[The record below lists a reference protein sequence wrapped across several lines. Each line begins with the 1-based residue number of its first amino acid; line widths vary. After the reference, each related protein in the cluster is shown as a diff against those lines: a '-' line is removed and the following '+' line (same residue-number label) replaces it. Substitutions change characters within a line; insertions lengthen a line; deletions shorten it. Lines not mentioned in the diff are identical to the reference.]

1 MMNDINSLCY
11 INEQT
16 SYPEDY
22 NGKFGYTCHDK
33 GNRFYLIFEAI
44 LQSFGVM
51 NRNMR
56 MYLAENIWDK
66 IQNDMYIQTMLKQNS
81 WVGEADH
88 PNPITEGEKLSMS
101 RISNPDPKQ
110 SSHYIRKPRLNGN
123 YLEATIQTDSSNENG
138 MNMAI
143 KIVDGKIIPAFSARV
158 LGALDRTA
166 RQPTVMVKKLIT
178 YDWVLF
184 PSHAD
189 ALAKIDQPIQESV
202 EAIEGATS
210 TKFIPFKELAQ
221 MAANDSKE
229 TAWLCES
236 FGLSMDSVIGIMSDG
251 STVVQDHKNLYV
263 QPLSNKIIKKK
274 TLSILNEWMNQ

>member
-1 MMNDINSLCY
+1 MNDINSLCY
-11 INEQT
+11 ISEQT

-22 NGKFGYTCHDK
+22 NGKFGYTSHDK
-33 GNRFYLIFEAI
+33 GNRFYLIFEAV

-66 IQNDMYIQTMLKQNS
+66 IQNDLYIQTMLKQNS

-88 PNPITEGEKLSMS
+88 PNPINEGEKLTMS

-110 SSHYIRKPRLNGN
+110 SSHFIRRPRLNGN
-123 YLEATIQTDSSNENG
+123 FLEATIQTDSSNENG

-158 LGALDRTA
+158 LGALDRSS

-184 PSHAD
+184 PSHAE

-202 EAIEGATS
+202 DVIEEATNS
-210 TKFIPFKELAQ
+210 KFIPFKELAQ
-221 MAANDSKE
+221 MAANNSEE

-236 FGLSMDSVIGIMSDG
+236 FGLSMDNVIGIMNNG
-251 STVVQDHKNLYV
+251 STVVQDRKNLYV